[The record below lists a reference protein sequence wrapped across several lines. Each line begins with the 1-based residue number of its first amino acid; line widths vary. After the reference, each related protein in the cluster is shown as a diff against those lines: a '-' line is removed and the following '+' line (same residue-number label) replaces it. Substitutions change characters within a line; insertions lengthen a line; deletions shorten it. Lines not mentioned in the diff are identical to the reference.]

1 LWRVLG
7 GGFVGE
13 LCKILQI
20 FAGVKVAEVG
30 GCEL

>member
-1 LWRVLG
+1 MNS

-20 FAGVKVAEVG
+20 FAGVKVAEGSTGVIIQ
-30 GCEL
+30 